1 MSQWIFIYKWPS
13 PVSGIQQPTTSA
25 RLRRRPASA
34 HLRRRLVFIIC
45 QCSLRHQSV
54 PPSINQ
60 QPPSSVSG
68 FHQSRFSTTFSRAC
82 VSKDLR
88 RLFICQRSS
97 LVSAFDTYWPSPV
110 NNLCQSLAFV
120 FLSLRQSW
128 SSFINQWIS
137 SIIGFQQPSSLIGLC
152 HSLNFIS
159 W

>member
-1 MSQWIFIYKWPS
+1 MQSPS
-13 PVSGIQQPTTSA
+13 SVSGQPSISQQPPS
-25 RLRRRPASA
+25 
-34 HLRRRLVFIIC
+34 
-45 QCSLRHQSV
+45 SV
-54 PPSINQ
+54 SGQPSISQQPPSSVSGQPLSNQ

-88 RLFICQRSS
+88 RLFIYQRSS
-97 LVSAFDTYWPSPV
+97 PVSAFDTYWPSPV

-137 SIIGFQQPSSLIGLC
+137 SIIGFQQPSSLIGLR

>member
-25 RLRRRPASA
+25 RLRRR
-34 HLRRRLVFIIC
+34 LVFIIC

-54 PPSINQ
+54 GSLRSIN
-60 QPPSSVSG
+60 SLRG
-68 FHQSRFSTTFSRAC
+68 FHQSRFPTTFSRAC

-97 LVSAFDTYWPSPV
+97 PDSAFDTYWPSPV
-110 NNLCQSLAFV
+110 NNLCQSLAFI

-137 SIIGFQQPSSLIGLC
+137 SIIGFQQPSSLIGLR